1 MKTLSI
7 SFLLAIMILLL
18 FAVYGCGTRKTDTQ
32 HRDSIHIKN
41 NYSQGTKIIL
51 GNTFTYK
58 PFDTLKPMVID
69 GKTYINTIISNDK
82 SIIKTKWND
91 RNITKTITVEK
102 SKQTEKSDNSIM
114 WIFIALIVCGFVF
127 LWFYLPKLRTGSI
140 LF

>member
-32 HRDSIHIKN
+32 QRDSIHIEN

-58 PFDTLKPMVID
+58 PFDALKPMSID
-69 GKTYINTIISNDK
+69 GKEYVNVIISNDK
-82 SIIKTKWND
+82 SKIVEKWNN
-91 RNITKTITVEK
+91 RYITKTITTEK
-102 SKQTEKSDNSIM
+102 NKQTEKSDNSIM
-114 WIFIALIVCGFVF
+114 WIFITLIVCGFVF
-127 LWFYLPKLRTGSI
+127 LWFYLPKLKTGI
-140 LF
+140 

>member
-32 HRDSIHIKN
+32 QRDSIHVEN
-41 NYSQGTKIIL
+41 NYSQGTKIVL

-58 PFDTLKPMVID
+58 PFDALKPMSID
-69 GKTYINTIISNDK
+69 GKEYVNVIISNDK
-82 SIIKTKWND
+82 TNIVEKWNN
-91 RNITKTITVEK
+91 RYITKTITTK
-102 SKQTEKSDNSIM
+102 KKKQTEKSDNSIL

-127 LWFYLPKLRTGSI
+127 LWFYLPKLKTGI
-140 LF
+140 

>member
-32 HRDSIHIKN
+32 QRDSIHFEN
-41 NYSQGTKIIL
+41 NYSQGTKIVL

-58 PFDTLKPMVID
+58 PFDALKPMSID
-69 GKTYINTIISNDK
+69 GKEYVNVIISNDK
-82 SIIKTKWND
+82 SKILEKWNN
-91 RNITKTITVEK
+91 RYITKTIVTEK
-102 SKQTEKSDNSIM
+102 KKQTEKSDNTIL

-127 LWFYLPKLRTGSI
+127 LWFYLPKLKTGI
-140 LF
+140 